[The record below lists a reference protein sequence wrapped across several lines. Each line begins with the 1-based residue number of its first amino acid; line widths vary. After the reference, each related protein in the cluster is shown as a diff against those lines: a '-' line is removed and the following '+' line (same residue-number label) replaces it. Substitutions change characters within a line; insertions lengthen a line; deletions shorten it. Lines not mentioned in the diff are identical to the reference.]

1 MTLPTQPT
9 LPIRRIVQGKNPR
22 EYFDPD
28 EMAELEEGIR
38 AVGVLEP
45 IVVRA
50 IPGTDLYE
58 IIAGERRWRAARNVF
73 GDDYDMPVVIKD
85 ASDETAEAMSVIEN
99 YHRAAMSPAEEARA
113 AQRQLLRQRGD
124 KEETAR
130 LMGWSPEVLERRLAL
145 MACTPAVL
153 KALTTRSIQL
163 GHAELLSGIPPDKQ
177 DSVLSGILAQKVPV
191 AVLKAQLGRF
201 ARRLA
206 DAIFDTAQCAGCAH
220 NSARQAGLFAE
231 SLGEGYCQHPSHFEE
246 LTLQAVQARADAL
259 RDEYPVIHI
268 VKVSDGFTPLPLTAE
283 GDLGVGAPQYTS
295 CQGCQS
301 FGCAVSAM
309 PGSYGEVTRS
319 LCFDAACNSQ
329 KVALWR
335 KAQRDARAA
344 VAEATGKGASKGAA
358 KGTGKAGKQSRPGV
372 KTAAPVTNHTPQRV
386 VTHRLGEWRKWLAKG
401 LMAQPQRSQRVLIAL
416 VLAGRGA
423 DLREAQFRNAFDRI
437 AGSAASAAFGVRGGL
452 QRADAAPEAHLERLL
467 QAATAS
473 AAFGVNTS
481 DLELLLNYA
490 EVDEGRYFQW
500 DKEFLDLFTMSE
512 LESLAVE
519 VGLKKAMG
527 TGFKAARASKKQEF
541 IAALL
546 KVPGFAYQGTVP
558 AAMRYP
564 RHAVVAVDGEQ
575 ESGSDEVEDAATAV
589 APSAPQPKSALA

>member
-1 MTLPTQPT
+1 MTLPAQPT
-9 LPIRRIVQGKNPR
+9 LPIRRIVQGKNQPR
-22 EYFDPD
+22 DHFDPE
-28 EMAELEEGIR
+28 EMTELEEGIR

-45 IVVRA
+45 ILVRCV
-50 IPGTDLYE
+50 PGTDLYE
-58 IIAGERRWRAARNVF
+58 IIAGERRWRAAKNVF
-73 GDDYDMPVVIKD
+73 GDDYDMPVVIKE
-85 ASDETAEAMSVIEN
+85 ASDESAEAMAVIEN

-130 LMGWSPEVLERRLAL
+130 IMGWSSEVLERRLAL
-145 MACTPAVL
+145 LTCTPAVL

-177 DSVLSGILAQKVPV
+177 DSVLAGILAQKVPV
-191 AVLKAQLGRF
+191 VVLKTQLGRY

-206 DAIFDTAQCAGCAH
+206 DAIFDTAQCSGCPH
-220 NSARQAGLFAE
+220 NSARQAGLFSE

-259 RDEYPVIHI
+259 RDEYPVIRI
-268 VKVSDGFTPLPLTAE
+268 VKVSDGFTSLPVAADGE
-283 GDLGVGAPQYTS
+283 LGVGAEQYAS

-309 PGSYGEVTRS
+309 PGSYGEVTPS

-335 KAQRDARAA
+335 KTQREVQAA
-344 VAEATGKGASKGAA
+344 VADTGKGVAKGAA
-358 KGTGKAGKQSRPGV
+358 KKGKSGKGAAKARP
-372 KTAAPVTNHTPQRV
+372 AIAPANQTPQRV
-386 VTHRLGEWRKWLAKG
+386 VAHRIGEWRKWLAKA

-416 VLAGRGA
+416 VLAGRGT
-423 DLREAQFRNAFDRI
+423 DLRDVQFRNAFERVAGGLEE
-437 AGSAASAAFGVRGGL
+437 AGSGL
-452 QRADAAPEAHLERLL
+452 RDGLKRADTVPQTLLERLL
-467 QAATAS
+467 QAVSAS
-473 AAFGVNTS
+473 AAFGVNTT

-500 DKEFLDLFTMSE
+500 DQPFLDLFTMSE
-512 LESLAVE
+512 LESLADE
-519 VGLKKAMG
+519 VGLKKAMS
-527 TGFKAARASKKQEF
+527 TAFKAARAGKKQDF

-558 AAMRYP
+558 AAMRYQRRPILPGGSRDDEPDDTDVDEGKQTSEAP
-564 RHAVVAVDGEQ
+564 RQ
-575 ESGSDEVEDAATAV
+575 EPV
-589 APSAPQPKSALA
+589 LA

>member
-1 MTLPTQPT
+1 MTLPPTPT
-9 LPIRRIVQGKNPR
+9 LPILRIVQGKNPR

-38 AVGVLEP
+38 AVGVIEP
-45 IVVRA
+45 IVVRP
-50 IPGTDLYE
+50 IFGTDLYE
-58 IIAGERRWRAARNVF
+58 IIAGERRWRAAKNVF
-73 GDDYDMPVVIKD
+73 GDDYDMPVVIK
-85 ASDETAEAMSVIEN
+85 AVSDESVEAMSVIEN
-99 YHRAAMSPAEEARA
+99 YHRAAMSPAEEAHA

-124 KEETAR
+124 KEEAAR
-130 LMGWSPEVLERRLAL
+130 VMGWSPDVLERRLAL
-145 MACTPAVL
+145 LACTPAVL
-153 KALTTRSIQL
+153 KALTTRTILL
-163 GHAELLSGIPPDKQ
+163 GHAELLSGIPPEKQ
-177 DSVLSGILAQKVPV
+177 DTVLAGILAQKVPV
-191 AVLKAQLGRF
+191 AMLKAQLGRY

-206 DAIFDTAQCAGCAH
+206 DAIFDTAQCSGCPH

-246 LTLQAVQARADAL
+246 LTLQTVQARADAL
-259 RDEYPVIHI
+259 RDECPVIRI
-268 VKVSDGFTPLPLTAE
+268 VKASDGFTPLPLTAE
-283 GDLGVGAPQYTS
+283 GDLGVGAPQYIS

-335 KAQRDARAA
+335 KAQRDAHAA
-344 VAEATGKGASKGAA
+344 VAEAAGKGASKGA
-358 KGTGKAGKQSRPGV
+358 GKAGTKPKARAKP
-372 KTAAPVTNHTPQRV
+372 AATVAPTNQTPQRV
-386 VTHRLGEWRKWLAKG
+386 VTHRLSEWRKWLAKA
-401 LMAQPQRSQRVLIAL
+401 LMAQSQRSQRVLIAL

-423 DLREAQFRNAFDRI
+423 DLREAQFRNAFERI
-437 AGSAASAAFGVRGGL
+437 AGQSERAAFGVRGGL
-452 QRADAAPEAHLERLL
+452 QRADAVPEAQLERLL

-490 EVDEGRYFQW
+490 EVDEGRYFLW

-512 LESLAVE
+512 LESLADE

-527 TGFKAARASKKQEF
+527 TGFKVARASKKQEF

-558 AAMRYP
+558 AVMRYA
-564 RHAVVAVDGEQ
+564 RHAVLADGGAE
-575 ESGSDEVEDAATAV
+575 GEDADEAGDRPAQ
-589 APSAPQPKSALA
+589 QPAEPLLA